1 MLYAAP
7 PSTPHPRPT
16 APPLNELTDA
26 PAADTPPRTER
37 RPSKGSAA
45 APPTPDA
52 RAADPEGERA
62 ADGWTPEDAAALYHV
77 AAWGEGYF
85 GVNAEGHATVRPS
98 LETPVAID
106 LDGVVKELLEEG
118 VRFPALIRFQDLL
131 TTRVV
136 QLNEAFRVAREDA
149 GYQGGYTGVY
159 PIKVN
164 QLREVVEE
172 ILEAGRPY
180 GFGLECG
187 SKAEFVATLPHLT
200 DDATLLICNGYKDEG
215 MLRMMLTFQGIGKNV
230 LPVVEK
236 YNEFE
241 TILRLGKE
249 MGIEPRFGLRVRLAT
264 VGAGKWAQSSGD
276 DSKFG
281 VPTPE
286 LLAIVKR
293 LEKEGRE
300 DALQLL
306 HFHLGSQISDIQAL
320 KTATK
325 EIARVYANL
334 IRRGFAPTYL
344 DAGGGLG
351 VNYDAMPLGGGRGG
365 VDYSMQEYAN
375 AIVFSVKEVCD
386 HEEVPH
392 PTLVTENGRALTAH
406 HSVLIMEVLGT
417 TSKITIEPKFSPRKR
432 DHEIVQEL
440 YREYDGIRLD
450 GDGRYNLGQLLEAY
464 HDAVEQREKAD
475 ALFAFG
481 YLDLEQKA
489 LAEKLFWS
497 ICHAINERV
506 RRVAPDWIPAEL
518 LELDERLTDQLLC
531 DFSVFQSMLDYWS
544 IGQRFPIMP
553 IHRLDERPAL
563 RATIVDLTCDSDGK
577 INRFVSPDGDKRHLE
592 VHPLREGERY
602 FLGCFLMGAYQDIL
616 GDTHNLFGSVTEAH
630 VYADAGEEDGY
641 YIENLI
647 PGTTVEQMLAR
658 VQYFPQ
664 DLQKKMQQLLRKK
677 SSEGV
682 LRPKLATELLEQYR
696 NQFGAY
702 TYYEPV
708 AADAPPG
715 PGFTDDSPPAGARPR
730 PAGDGAG

>member
-1 MLYAAP
+1 MNEPTAAP
-7 PSTPHPRPT
+7 
-16 APPLNELTDA
+16 APPA
-26 PAADTPPRTER
+26 RTER
-37 RPSKGSAA
+37 RPSPGASVPAP
-45 APPTPDA
+45 APPGPDA
-52 RAADPEGERA
+52 LAQ
-62 ADGWTPEDAAALYHV
+62 DGWTPDDAAELYHV

-85 GVNAEGHATVRPS
+85 GVNDAGHATVRPS
-98 LETPVAID
+98 LETPVDID
-106 LDGVVKELLEEG
+106 LDEVVRELLDEG

-136 QLNEAFRVAREDA
+136 QLNEAFRVARDEA
-149 GYQGGYTGVY
+149 GYEGGYTGVY

-187 SKAEFVATLPHLT
+187 SKAEFVATLPHLA
-200 DDATLLICNGYKDEG
+200 DDETLLICNGYKDEG
-215 MLRMMLTFQGIGKNV
+215 MLRMMLTFQSIGKNV

-236 YNEFE
+236 FNEFE
-241 TILRLGKE
+241 TLLRLGVE
-249 MGIEPRFGLRVRLAT
+249 MGVRPRFGLRVRLAT
-264 VGAGKWAQSSGD
+264 VGAGKWAASSGD

-293 LEKEGRE
+293 LEKEGLE
-300 DALQLL
+300 DALRLL

-320 KTATK
+320 KTGVK

-334 IRRGFAPTYL
+334 ARRGFSVEYL

-351 VNYDAMPLGGGRGG
+351 VNYDAAPLGGGRGG
-365 VDYSMQEYAN
+365 VDYSIQEYAN
-375 AIVFSVKEVCD
+375 AIVYSVKEVCD
-386 HEEVPH
+386 NEEVPH

-406 HSVLIMEVLGT
+406 HSVLVVEVLGT
-417 TSKITIEPKFSPRKR
+417 TSKITIEPGFKPRKR
-432 DHEIVQEL
+432 DHEVVVEL
-440 YREYDGIRLD
+440 CRDWAAVRPENEARMG
-450 GDGRYNLGQLLEAY
+450 LGQLLEAY
-464 HDAVEQREKAD
+464 HDAVEERGKAD

-497 ICHAINERV
+497 ICHAINDRV
-506 RRVAPDWIPAEL
+506 REASPDWIPAEL
-518 LELDERLTDQLLC
+518 IELDERLTDQLLC

-553 IHRLDERPAL
+553 IHRLNEEPSL

-577 INRFVSPDGDKRHLE
+577 VNRFVSPDGEKRHLE

-630 VYADAGEEDGY
+630 VYADAEEEGGY
-641 YIENLI
+641 YVETII
-647 PGTTVEQMLAR
+647 PGMTVEQMLAR

-664 DLQKKMQQLLRKK
+664 DLQQKMQKLLRKK
-677 SSEGV
+677 SAEGRI
-682 LRPKLATELLEQYR
+682 RPKLATALLEQYR

-715 PGFTDDSPPAGARPR
+715 PGFADDAPPSGASPRSS
-730 PAGDGAG
+730 GDGAG